1 MKIKCVHVFKGDM
14 FLTKSELY
22 TLLYV
27 NEYPTRIIYTIMVSL
42 HGQLQLRF
50 PFDQRVSVNRG
61 K

>member
-27 NEYPTRIIYTIMVSL
+27 NEYPTRIIYTVMFSL
-42 HGQLQLRF
+42 L
-50 PFDQRVSVNRG
+50 G
-61 K
+61 KL